1 MRKNRA
7 EFLRVFEQ
15 KKRLFKILISFG
27 DDLICYNSLRAARE
41 IRYVILSKSLS
52 LSNPRD

>member
-1 MRKNRA
+1 MRKSRA

-15 KKRLFKILISFG
+15 KKRLFEILSFG
-27 DDLICYNSLRAARE
+27 GDLICYNSLRAARE
-41 IRYVILSKSLS
+41 IRYIILSKSLS